1 VGTIAVEAVVVE
13 VLIGHQ
19 WGIPESLRID
29 SKVAADNHRVV
40 RTVAEADPEDHCLEW
55 DNYSQSQ
62 RSIVAH
68 NSDWIEC
75 FVNHKSMHSVAI
87 VVRIARQEAV
97 VGAEASFR
105 TDSDLHS
112 EADRRVKRSSI
123 ENMAV
128 VVVVID
134 VVVVEMRFVAFAV
147 EVRAV
152 AVVVLIVTVVE
163 AEVVMAVVEIM
174 ATETEDVVGHQW
186 SYRFECYSTDWEELC
201 DCQSRVMAELL
212 RESFVVLTTDSMVVV
227 MVVVVVVV
235 THVMAFASH

>member
-1 VGTIAVEAVVVE
+1 
-13 VLIGHQ
+13 
-19 WGIPESLRID
+19 
-29 SKVAADNHRVV
+29 
-40 RTVAEADPEDHCLEW
+40 
-55 DNYSQSQ
+55 
-62 RSIVAH
+62 
-68 NSDWIEC
+68 
-75 FVNHKSMHSVAI
+75 MHSAVI

-152 AVVVLIVTVVE
+152 AIVVLIVTVVE
-163 AEVVMAVVEIM
+163 AEVVMAVAVVEIM
-174 ATETEDVVGHQW
+174 ATETEDVVGHQ
-186 SYRFECYSTDWEELC
+186 
-201 DCQSRVMAELL
+201 
-212 RESFVVLTTDSMVVV
+212 
-227 MVVVVVVV
+227 
-235 THVMAFASH
+235 